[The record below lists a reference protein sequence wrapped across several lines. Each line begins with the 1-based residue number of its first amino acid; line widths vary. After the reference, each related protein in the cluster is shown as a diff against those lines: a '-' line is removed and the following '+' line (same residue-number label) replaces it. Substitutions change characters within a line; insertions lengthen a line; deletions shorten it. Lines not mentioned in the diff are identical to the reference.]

1 MNPFVFFAVFFA
13 TATVILAF
21 YAHALRDEN
30 QQLRSTND
38 ELLDAGN
45 ELVMYHDALELR
57 NDWLE
62 AEYEHT
68 NDLRAAANMFMPT
81 YRVRGE
87 KLTVGEESP

>member
-1 MNPFVFFAVFFA
+1 MNVFAFFAVLFA

-21 YAHALRDEN
+21 YAHALRDEVAE
-30 QQLRSTND
+30 LRAMND

-45 ELVMYHDALELR
+45 ELVIYHDALELR
-57 NDWLE
+57 NEWLE
-62 AEYEHT
+62 ADYEHT